1 MSVLSLER
9 INAQLDKA
17 LHRIKRKVEKCTP
30 RVEMD
35 DVTRFTSGTTIT
47 GLLTCSD
54 NCYFDGTLNGTLNV
68 KNKLVLGKNSEVF
81 GGISAGDLLAKGK
94 INGPVKVN
102 NKTVYCSTSTI
113 IGSCFETNFLVV
125 EQGAVLNLGSMSMQD
140 IGAPVCISTEPTAL
154 PQTAIKKKKA
164 VADAT
169 LTVKPEVAV
178 RAEPDSI
185 PEFNQNDDLL
195 LSQFFQSK
203 DNNIK

>member
-35 DVTRFTSGTTIT
+35 EVTRFAAGTTIT

-54 NCYFDGTLNGTLNV
+54 KCYFEGTLNGTLSV

-94 INGPVKVN
+94 INGPVKVD
-102 NKTVYCSTSTI
+102 NKTVYCSTSSV
-113 IGSCFETNFLVV
+113 IGSAFETNFLVV
-125 EQGAVLNLGSMSMQD
+125 EQGAVLNLGSMSMQG
-140 IGAPVCISTEPTAL
+140 IGAPVCIAVEQTAL
-154 PQTAIKKKKA
+154 PQKVVKKKKI
-164 VADAT
+164 VAEPT
-169 LTVKPEVAV
+169 RTIKPEVAA
-178 RAEPDSI
+178 RTEPHSNSEGDL
-185 PEFNQNDDLL
+185 NDDLL